1 MGLSIKQRMAFYR
14 DVRESCSREAEE
26 YLFAEHE
33 KQWTLASQG
42 QETSVS
48 WPYSFVH
55 APYVHP
61 LIIKDM
67 ETWLSDTG
75 DQVIA
80 INLLDAQ
87 GSNRYYGKGNVR
99 AIKGRCP
106 FVYWEKE
113 RESFGYRYIG
123 MMDSRIHV
131 ILTSSWGG
139 GSGVFKSLML
149 VTIEHDT
156 GIEWNGRD
164 AKPHSRERLL
174 IRKIGEISLG
184 DRWAGDMK
192 TVGNT
197 ISIGADRGW
206 FSESGGTGGGPS
218 HARTIQV
225 DVTRPGAL
233 DFGTSQYNCL

>member
-33 KQWTLASQG
+33 KQWTLASQC

-99 AIKGRCP
+99 AIEGKCP
-106 FVYWEKE
+106 SVYWEKE
-113 RESFGYRYIG
+113 RELFGYRYIG

-149 VTIEHDT
+149 VT
-156 GIEWNGRD
+156 N
-164 AKPHSRERLL
+164 
-174 IRKIGEISLG
+174 
-184 DRWAGDMK
+184 
-192 TVGNT
+192 
-197 ISIGADRGW
+197 
-206 FSESGGTGGGPS
+206 
-218 HARTIQV
+218 
-225 DVTRPGAL
+225 
-233 DFGTSQYNCL
+233 